1 MWYIV
6 NDFSE
11 NASPVPDGGYLFYN
25 KEPNDSSWT
34 GRIIDVAL
42 FKGELSKR
50 PLVSMRSRVGS
61 YVTLKPT
68 NKIYVLIGIPAKS
81 AVINDL
87 ITQIKKGQLQIR
99 FDDTS
104 DDTDQAQHLI
114 PDAEVTPMTE
124 IDFEK
129 YGSSDIEVEIVEEP
143 ISGKLSFNISAI
155 D

>member
-1 MWYIV
+1 MWYNI

-25 KEPNDSSWT
+25 KEPTDSSWT

-42 FKGELSKR
+42 FKGDLSKR
-50 PLVSMRSRVGS
+50 PLVSMENRVGS

-81 AVINDL
+81 AVVNNL

-99 FDDTS
+99 FDDSS
-104 DDTDQAQHLI
+104 DDTDQAQHLL
-114 PDAEVTPMTE
+114 PDAEFTPMTE

-129 YGSSDIEVEIVEEP
+129 YGSSAIDVKIVEEP
-143 ISGKLSFNISAI
+143 TSGKISFSISAI

>member
-1 MWYIV
+1 M
-6 NDFSE
+6 
-11 NASPVPDGGYLFYN
+11 
-25 KEPNDSSWT
+25 
-34 GRIIDVAL
+34 AL
-42 FKGELSKR
+42 FKGDLSKR
-50 PLVSMRSRVGS
+50 PLVSMKNRVGS

-81 AVINDL
+81 AVVNDL

-104 DDTDQAQHLI
+104 DDTDQVQHLL
-114 PDAEVTPMTE
+114 PDAEFTPMTE

-129 YGSSDIEVEIVEEP
+129 YGSNDIDVNIVEEP
-143 ISGKLSFNISAI
+143 TSGKISFNISAI